1 MDFIQSLVSGAVG
14 AAIIGG
20 SFTVV
25 QSVVSKRV
33 RSPADKLA
41 GEEFAYRVLKERL
54 DEANADRKVLSETVD
69 YLREDARKRD
79 AVDAEDFDR
88 EQKRIQLVRDLNRRI
103 GELENHIRAYE
114 NRLSML
120 AEKVRAG
127 NPITVSDIYDIPDPL
142 PEDLEDTLRT
152 H

>member
-1 MDFIQSLVSGAVG
+1 MYFIQSLVSGAVG
-14 AAIIGG
+14 AAVIGG
-20 SFTVV
+20 ILTIV
-25 QSVVSKRV
+25 QAVLTKRL
-33 RSPADKLA
+33 RSPADRLA
-41 GEEFAYRVLKERL
+41 GEDFAYRVLKERL

-88 EQKRIQLVRDLNRRI
+88 EQKRIQLVRDLNCRI
-103 GELENHIRAYE
+103 GELETHIRAYE

-127 NPITVSDIYDIPDPL
+127 NPITLSDIYDIPDPL

>member
-1 MDFIQSLVSGAVG
+1 MDFIQQAVSGAVG
-14 AAIIGG
+14 AAVVGG
-20 SFTVV
+20 ILTIV
-25 QSVVSKRV
+25 QAVLTKRL
-33 RSPADKLA
+33 RSPADRLA
-41 GEEFAYRVLKERL
+41 GEDFAYRVLKERL

-103 GELENHIRAYE
+103 GELENQIRAYE

-127 NPITVSDIYDIPDPL
+127 KPITLSDIYDIPDPL
-142 PEDLEDTLRT
+142 PEDLEDTLGT